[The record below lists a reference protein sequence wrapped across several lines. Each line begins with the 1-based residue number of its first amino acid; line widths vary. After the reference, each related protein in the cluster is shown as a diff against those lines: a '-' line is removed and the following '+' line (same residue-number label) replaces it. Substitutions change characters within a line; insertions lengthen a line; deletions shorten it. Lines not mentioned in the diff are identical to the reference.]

1 MKTHDVRVHPALP
14 WLEKEQQLAWKI
26 AEVATDDAPLDDE
39 AVEMAINRIIDIAGV
54 SVAALNRDPVLN
66 TRTQALAHPRS
77 PGATLIGLSNDVRV
91 ECEWAAL
98 ANSAASRELDWHDTA
113 YGADASHPCE
123 NISAIIAV
131 AQQCGKNGHDV
142 LRGILTAYEIHLC
155 LAKGLQY
162 RPYKMDHQALL
173 GPAIAA
179 GLGTLLK
186 LDTETVFQAVNY
198 AAHICLT
205 TRQGRKG
212 IPSSWKAYAPGHF
225 AKLAVESV
233 DRAMRGE
240 TSPSPIYEGDFSLIA
255 TVLGGEDQVF
265 QVPLP
270 EKGESKRSILES
282 YTKEYSV
289 SSHGQGIV
297 DLARKI
303 VKQIDDLEKIE
314 SLVIH
319 FRHESHVISGC
330 GAKDHKLM
338 YDPTAGKRFL
348 DHSSMYC
355 FAVTLEDGGWN
366 NISNYTPERAQREST
381 VRLWQKISTVEDDE
395 WNKRFDEH
403 DGLEKDT
410 GAKAVVTFK
419 DGSQLI
425 DEIAVADAHPRGAR
439 PFDRSQYIKKFEGLI
454 ESLVDTAERERYLGL
469 VQSVKSLKSDEMTG
483 LNLQADP
490 KMLKGGTRDT
500 RGIF

>member
-490 KMLKGGTRDT
+490 KMLKRRHT
-500 RGIF
+500 